1 MEIDSELR
9 QLKLR
14 QLKLQDTA
22 NNSTNNSKVI
32 PVNQKVKDSLFK
44 TIYQKEER
52 LTSLAQFLLKL
63 DIKGID
69 ITTVKPVIYGNKEND
84 LSFMCNHIIYIMVEA
99 QSSPCTNI
107 PFRVL
112 GYSSTG
118 LRELITSEKLLY
130 GSKRVYIPI
139 PKFFAMRVGLENNP
153 DNIPDEI
160 LTDYNL
166 SDSYWKDISGSNI
179 KPDLELTV
187 HVFDLRMSSYEI
199 CRYIEENYVP
209 ERFVKLDDSVLK
221 YALTSNSLKY
231 MMMLER
237 GHKTL
242 KKPDNIQ
249 CVEDLCELLKARNI
263 FVEIFSDKEA
273 RNMIAAQFSRE
284 DMIRYAGWE
293 EGMEEGLEQGLRNIV
308 CNMYTKNYTIEQISS
323 IAEISEERVK
333 EILNLR

>member
-1 MEIDSELR
+1 MEIDLKSQ
-9 QLKLR
+9 QLKS
-14 QLKLQDTA
+14 QEIP
-22 NNSTNNSKVI
+22 NNSINHSKVI

-52 LTSLAQFLLKL
+52 LISLAQFLLKL
-63 DIKGID
+63 DVKDID
-69 ITTVKPVIYGNKEND
+69 ITTVKPIIYGNKEND

-99 QSSPCTNI
+99 QSSSCTNI

-112 GYSSTG
+112 EYSSTG
-118 LRELITSEKLLY
+118 LRELTTSEKMLY

-153 DNIPDEI
+153 DNLPDII

-166 SDSYWKDISGSNI
+166 SDSYLKDSSGSNI

-187 HVFDLRMSSYEI
+187 HVFDLRMSINEV
-199 CRYIEENYVP
+199 CRYIEENYIP
-209 ERFVKLDDSVLK
+209 KRFVLLDDTVLK

-231 MMMLER
+231 MMMLEK
-237 GHKTL
+237 GHKIL
-242 KKPDNIQ
+242 KKPDNIHS
-249 CVEDLCELLKARNI
+249 VEDLCELLKGRDI

-273 RNMIAAQFSRE
+273 RNMIATQFSRE

-293 EGMEEGLEQGLRNIV
+293 EGLEEGRKESLRNIV
-308 CNMYTKNYTIEQISS
+308 CNMYTRNYTIEQISA
-323 IAEISEERVK
+323 ITDMDVEDIK
-333 EILNLR
+333 KILNLN